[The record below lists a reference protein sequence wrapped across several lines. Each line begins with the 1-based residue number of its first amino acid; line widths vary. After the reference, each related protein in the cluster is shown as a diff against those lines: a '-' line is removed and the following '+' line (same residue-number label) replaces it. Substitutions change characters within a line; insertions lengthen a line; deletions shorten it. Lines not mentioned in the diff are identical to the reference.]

1 MKKICLFLA
10 TYLLIAHAFAE
21 GFVDGVPVEIMK
33 SDWSSL
39 HLTYIKFATPIPNQ
53 GCSSGGGVVILDSNE
68 SSKAAL
74 TFALTAFASGKKFRC
89 YVQNN
94 QCSIITG
101 AVETYPVCTVY
112 PSISN

>member
-1 MKKICLFLA
+1 MKKICLFIA
-10 TYLLIAHAFAE
+10 AYLVICHAHAE
-21 GFVDGVPVEIMK
+21 GFVEGVPVEIMK

-39 HLTYIKFATPIPNQ
+39 HLTYVKFATPIPNQ
-53 GCSSGGGVVILDSNE
+53 GCSSGAGVVIQDTHG

-74 TFALTAFASGKKFRC
+74 TFALTAYASGKKFKC
-89 YVQNN
+89 YVKEN

-101 AVETYPVCTVY
+101 AIDTYPVCTEY